1 MEPYLSSCTNFLKT
15 WLMVWSVNAYP
26 KTIYLILVLIAGTY
40 MYRTICSK
48 PGPHTTTQT
57 ELQLNHGSDIVNK
70 STNDEYFAME
80 LAKMLAI
87 SVHSSVVWLSG
98 TLAGKNI

>member
-1 MEPYLSSCTNFLKT
+1 MF
-15 WLMVWSVNAYP
+15 SVSLNEAP
-26 KTIYLILVLIAGTY
+26 TYLILVLKPGTY
-40 MYRTICSK
+40 MYLTIPSN

-57 ELQLNHGSDIVNK
+57 ELQPNHGPNIVAK
-70 STNDEYFAME
+70 STNDKDFAIE

>member
-1 MEPYLSSCTNFLKT
+1 MYI
-15 WLMVWSVNAYP
+15 
-26 KTIYLILVLIAGTY
+26 TIP
-40 MYRTICSK
+40 SN

-57 ELQLNHGSDIVNK
+57 ELQPNHGPNIVDK
-70 STNDEYFAME
+70 STNDKDFAIE
-80 LAKMLAI
+80 LAKMLTI

>member
-1 MEPYLSSCTNFLKT
+1 MYL
-15 WLMVWSVNAYP
+15 
-26 KTIYLILVLIAGTY
+26 TIP
-40 MYRTICSK
+40 SN

-57 ELQLNHGSDIVNK
+57 ELQPNHGPNIVVK
-70 STNDEYFAME
+70 STNDKDFAME